1 MKLKVENMKV
11 VFSKK
16 DVINDIN
23 FSVEEEEFVSV
34 LGASGCGKSTFL
46 KAIAGILPLEKGNIF
61 VDGKKIDNVPA
72 HKRNIVLVFQDIRLF
87 PHMTVAENI
96 GFALKIKKVP
106 GEVRNA
112 KVKSLLQQIKM
123 DGLEN
128 RKINQ
133 LSGGQQ
139 QRVALARALA
149 AEPEILMLDEPFSSL
164 DENLRFDMR
173 LLLLDIHKKY
183 HMTTIMVTHNKD
195 EALSMSDKIALM
207 DEGRII
213 QSGSPEDIYENP
225 VSYKV
230 AEYFGDASFFEGT
243 VGKGKFR
250 SPEFMV
256 ECSLEEGEYMMMVR
270 NDAVEPTEGDD
281 FEFVQRIYT
290 GKEKEYIYQHCVT
303 GSKIRCRN
311 NGKKT
316 DSLPAKTSFRFKSE
330 KLRYYKI

>member
-16 DVINDIN
+16 DVISDIN
-23 FSVEEEEFVSV
+23 FSVEKGEFVSV

-46 KAIAGILPLEKGNIF
+46 KAIAGILHLEKGNIF
-61 VDGKKIDNVPA
+61 VDGKRIDNVPA

-173 LLLLDIHKKY
+173 LLLLDIH
-183 HMTTIMVTHNKD
+183 
-195 EALSMSDKIALM
+195 
-207 DEGRII
+207 
-213 QSGSPEDIYENP
+213 
-225 VSYKV
+225 
-230 AEYFGDASFFEGT
+230 
-243 VGKGKFR
+243 
-250 SPEFMV
+250 
-256 ECSLEEGEYMMMVR
+256 
-270 NDAVEPTEGDD
+270 
-281 FEFVQRIYT
+281 
-290 GKEKEYIYQHCVT
+290 
-303 GSKIRCRN
+303 
-311 NGKKT
+311 
-316 DSLPAKTSFRFKSE
+316 
-330 KLRYYKI
+330 